1 MVDPEFAAFIN
12 ERSGLDCPPIHSW
25 PQKLMHH
32 KAWEESGR
40 AAAAMGQAG
49 LWTYAFRLWASDCE
63 QARRAFRAARHKKW
77 VEEHEGALNMIV
89 ERRVLKGG
97 RQGST
102 RPTHPTLWPFP
113 GEVMEYVTVTLRFRA
128 NSADLCPETRLALE
142 LTGGAPP
149 FSIAA
154 RKAEGVRMQLE
165 GCIDDA
171 AVQSWLLMSQ
181 AAVSAT
187 LAEVLRAAP
196 RQFTSVDTAP
206 REVDHLH
213 GRNDGNVVDSLATA
227 AEMLFPVEVDHP
239 ATAPREVDHL
249 HGRNDGNVVDSLA
262 TAAEM
267 LFPAEAK
274 VKLIDECVWDELR
287 RIYDFERTAGSNKR
301 KTPVPFPRTAAF
313 TRLNGVKAKRNFLE
327 SDSDEEREQL
337 RTVLKNSLQDSAR
350 SEPPKV
356 ATAE

>member
-1 MVDPEFAAFIN
+1 MLFPVEVD
-12 ERSGLDCPPIHSW
+12 
-25 PQKLMHH
+25 
-32 KAWEESGR
+32 
-40 AAAAMGQAG
+40 
-49 LWTYAFRLWASDCE
+49 
-63 QARRAFRAARHKKW
+63 
-77 VEEHEGALNMIV
+77 
-89 ERRVLKGG
+89 
-97 RQGST
+97 
-102 RPTHPTLWPFP
+102 HP
-113 GEVMEYVTVTLRFRA
+113 A
-128 NSADLCPETRLALE
+128 
-142 LTGGAPP
+142 
-149 FSIAA
+149 
-154 RKAEGVRMQLE
+154 
-165 GCIDDA
+165 
-171 AVQSWLLMSQ
+171 
-181 AAVSAT
+181 
-187 LAEVLRAAP
+187 
-196 RQFTSVDTAP
+196 TAP